1 MRKITHSLTYTHVQ
15 VMLRQL
21 AMGGGPKQVQA
32 RLEKELKEEFGDLP
46 REELRKVIRE
56 RMVKMNERDAAM
68 MLEKSGEQVCWLVS
82 RSLSL
87 SVCVCVLSN
96 VTLL

>member
-1 MRKITHSLTYTHVQ
+1 MCTYACVCACTCVCVRQNGPVYVYTYTHTHTQ

-56 RMVKMNERDAAM
+56 RMQKMNERDATM
-68 MLEKSGEQVCWLVS
+68 MLEKSGEQVL
-82 RSLSL
+82 
-87 SVCVCVLSN
+87 
-96 VTLL
+96 